1 MFWQICTMQLWEGGW
16 GLEWYDPQRSAYTFK
31 GDQWVGYDYIP
42 SIRVKGEYARTQG
55 LGGVLVYA
63 MDMDDFRGFCNEGV
77 NPLISNL
84 KSTYL
89 GLKHSDE

>member
-1 MFWQICTMQLWEGGW
+1 MQLWEGGW

-42 SIRVKGEYARTQG
+42 SIRVKGEYARAQG